1 MLILILFIKIFNV
14 TYSQYACGCFTSTNG
29 CKYCYVLPTVCA
41 ETCTVTQTNTIYVT
55 NTVTTTVTST
65 ATSTIF
71 TTVTY
76 TVYNTV
82 TSTTYNTVT
91 KTATVTNTVSTATIT
106 STITN
111 TATSIIYTSTS
122 KAYTTVTNIQTVT
135 SRVST
140 LTVTYT
146 VTSTSTIASGQTYT
160 ITSTVTTTST
170 IYSTVTNTQYTTS
183 TVTTTSTITNYV
195 TTMTTTTLIYNSIIY
210 LQGILNI
217 NSINQT
223 FYRSI
228 SFPVQSGNTIF
239 YLNITNSGNATI
251 NNITLSFSVIGN
263 SVILS
268 YNNLPITT
276 LNNITISSPLQ
287 PNSSLII
294 PFKML
299 VISPGL
305 TDVVIKVYVNGQYI
319 GYADYKF
326 DVELGSSS
334 SSLVVSENI
343 NYILISLAGI
353 LGLLL
358 LI

>member
-1 MLILILFIKIFNV
+1 MGINVKIKKILKYMLILILFIKIFNA
-14 TYSQYACGCFTSTNG
+14 TYIYSGCTKYNFPGGICLSCNMGGECGEICT
-29 CKYCYVLPTVCA
+29 Y
-41 ETCTVTQTNTIYVT
+41 TVTD
-55 NTVTTTVTST
+55 
-65 ATSTIF
+65 
-71 TTVTY
+71 

-82 TSTTYNTVT
+82 TVTQTVT
-91 KTATVTNTVSTATIT
+91 STYTSTIFTAVGYTVYHTVTNTFYNV
-106 STITN
+106 
-111 TATSIIYTSTS
+111 
-122 KAYTTVTNIQTVT
+122 
-135 SRVST
+135 
-140 LTVTYT
+140 VTYT
-146 VTSTSTIASGQTYT
+146 VYTTATSTATVINSVSTTT
-160 ITSTVTTTST
+160 ITSTVTSTTTST
-170 IYSTVTNTQYTTS
+170 IYSTVTNTQYTKTTS
-183 TVTTTSTITNYV
+183 TTTSTITNYV
-195 TTMTTTTLIYNSIIY
+195 TTTTTATLIYNSIIY

-228 SFPVQSGNTIF
+228 SFPIQPGNTIF

-251 NNITLSFSVIGN
+251 NNISLSFSVIGN
-263 SVILS
+263 SVVLS
-268 YNNLPITT
+268 YNNLPVTT

-299 VISPGL
+299 VLSPGL
-305 TDVVIKVYVNGQYI
+305 TDVDIKVYVNGQYI
-319 GYADYKF
+319 GYANYQF